1 MGDDVIAPFAAVPA
15 GRPGD
20 AGTSD
25 AAPTRILTAAQ
36 LLQLAVYWYGLVSVF
51 NGVNVVIQERMPS
64 LVEARWVGLASGLVQ
79 VAGVAIAVLV
89 QPTIG
94 TISDYTMSRW
104 GRRKPYIIIGTALDF
119 LFIIGIATS
128 NTVLALA
135 AFLTLLQLSSN
146 FAQGPFQGYL
156 PDLVPASQVGLASG
170 LVGAMQVLGVVGG
183 IVTITVG
190 RQITGDYVAP
200 TIALGLVELL
210 TMVVL
215 FLRLDEGR
223 QAKPRG
229 GRSWRSI
236 ALEAWGTDILA
247 NRSFLFLVASRFFIL
262 GGSSFLLAIPIRYF
276 ERSHGLGLD
285 DRALWINLMTIVVAI
300 TTVIA
305 TVPSARISDRVGR
318 KPVIYVACVAG
329 AIGMAAIGLAPSPP
343 LALPGAMLVGMGAGT
358 FLAVDWALITDLIPK
373 ASAGRYMGISNVATA
388 TNGLAASIV
397 GGVFVDVSY
406 NLGNPGAGPRA
417 AYLFAIVI
425 FGIGALLLRQVVE
438 PRERAA

>member
-1 MGDDVIAPFAAVPA
+1 MGDDATAPAV
-15 GRPGD
+15 
-20 AGTSD
+20 GTWD

-94 TISDYTMSRW
+94 TISDYTTSRW
-104 GRRKPYIIIGTALDF
+104 GRRKPYIVIGTALDF
-119 LFIIGIATS
+119 LFILGLATS

-135 AFLTLLQLSSN
+135 AFLALLQLSSN

-156 PDLVPASQVGLASG
+156 PDMVPPSQVGLASG

-183 IVTITVG
+183 ILTITVG
-190 RQITGDYVAP
+190 RQIAGDYVAP

-215 FLRLDEGR
+215 FVRLDEGR
-223 QAKPRG
+223 QAKPRR

-247 NRSFLFLVASRFFIL
+247 DRSFLFLVASRFFIL

-285 DRALWINLMTIVVAI
+285 DRALWINLMTITVAL
-300 TTVIA
+300 TTVLA

-318 KPVIYVACVAG
+318 KPVIYAACLAG
-329 AIGMAAIGLAPSPP
+329 SVGMAVIGLAPAPP
-343 LALPGAMLVGMGAGT
+343 LALPGAILVGMGAGT

-388 TNGLAASIV
+388 TNGLAAAIV
-397 GGVFVDVSY
+397 GGVFVDVFY
-406 NLGNPGAGPRA
+406 GLGNPGAGPRA
-417 AYLFAIVI
+417 AYLSTIAI